1 MCKRDST
8 KSKQIEEDKMGADF
22 LSEVVEKW
30 EKESMEFQKLGI
42 RSVILRIGLVLS
54 KEGGVLKKLYPIF
67 KIFLG
72 VPIGSG
78 SQLISWI
85 HINDMVNIIKSS
97 IKDKK
102 MQGVFNAVTPQVISN
117 REFTK
122 ELVSVLH
129 RPLYTTFLNAP
140 SFIVRLLFGEQS
152 SLVLN
157 GLNISSKK
165 IIDSGFKFSFSNIN
179 KALKDRSNR
188 GHYAEITF
196 VGVKSATI
204 KEHKKIDQ
212 ILRVTV
218 DLSLIHI

>member
-1 MCKRDST
+1 
-8 KSKQIEEDKMGADF
+8 
-22 LSEVVEKW
+22 
-30 EKESMEFQKLGI
+30 MEFQKLGI

-67 KIFLG
+67 KLFLG

-97 IKDKK
+97 IQDKK

-122 ELVSVLH
+122 ELASVLY
-129 RPLYTTFLNAP
+129 RPQYPTFLNAP

-157 GLNISSKK
+157 L
-165 IIDSGFKFSFSNIN
+165 
-179 KALKDRSNR
+179 
-188 GHYAEITF
+188 
-196 VGVKSATI
+196 
-204 KEHKKIDQ
+204 
-212 ILRVTV
+212 
-218 DLSLIHI
+218 